1 MLSEIAP
8 VFIMAWHSEK
18 KKKGRMGKLREAGIC
33 THSARSHRQERPSR
47 SQQIQDWQ
55 AHGQTVRNDS
65 GEGADTDKRQS
76 RLLWSIVARGKA
88 SDPARWISL
97 SDYCLYERAVSIAL
111 SADFLV
117 LAHDCVQL
125 QSIGST
131 CRESTGWK
139 ASGRLGDTL
148 RRRTGKC
155 DSIFTASV
163 IVLRISNHID
173 PFTCTVAC
181 VASKSGRKYARR
193 RYSLWTHLVYRSQSL
208 WLPVRRLGTTC
219 FSHKF
224 LVLYHNMT
232 LLPRNTKRL
241 SKK

>member
-1 MLSEIAP
+1 MKSSCTNALGNRTCFHHGVA
-8 VFIMAWHSEK
+8 
-18 KKKGRMGKLREAGIC
+18 LREEEKRSDGKVAGSWNMYAFC
-33 THSARSHRQERPSR
+33 KVAWARAPKSLP
-47 SQQIQDWQ
+47 
-55 AHGQTVRNDS
+55 TDS
-65 GEGADTDKRQS
+65 GLASTRADSSQRLWRRSRYRQAAVTS
-76 RLLWSIVARGKA
+76 PVVTVARGKA

-163 IVLRISNHID
+163 IVFRISNHTGL
-173 PFTCTVAC
+173 FTCTVAC
-181 VASKSGRKYARR
+181 VAS
-193 RYSLWTHLVYRSQSL
+193 
-208 WLPVRRLGTTC
+208 
-219 FSHKF
+219 
-224 LVLYHNMT
+224 
-232 LLPRNTKRL
+232 
-241 SKK
+241 